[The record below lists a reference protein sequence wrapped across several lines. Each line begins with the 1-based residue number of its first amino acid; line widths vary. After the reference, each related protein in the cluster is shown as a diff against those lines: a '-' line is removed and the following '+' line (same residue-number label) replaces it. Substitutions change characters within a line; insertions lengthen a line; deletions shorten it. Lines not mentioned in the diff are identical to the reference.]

1 MGPEPIYKQI
11 GRIIRARRRV
21 LDRAQELLAQEI
33 GISRATLANIET
45 GRQRILV
52 HQLYAFA
59 KALDLKLSD
68 LLPEPLS
75 PRLAA
80 EWSGAPI
87 EGDLSAEQ
95 KKQVVNLIE
104 QVETQTPKRMDGTD
118 GKASTRV
125 TRNAGTKAAR

>member
-1 MGPEPIYKQI
+1 MGPEPIYRQI
-11 GRIIRARRRV
+11 GKIIRARRRV
-21 LDRAQELLAQEI
+21 LEKAQALLAQEV

-52 HQLYAFA
+52 HQVYAFA

-68 LLPEPLS
+68 LLPEPL
-75 PRLAA
+75 PLRPTA

-95 KKQVVNLIE
+95 KKQVVSLIE
-104 QVETQTPKRMDGTD
+104 QVEAPTPKRMDGADAKTP
-118 GKASTRV
+118 TRV
-125 TRNAGTKAAR
+125 TRSQGTKAAR

>member
-1 MGPEPIYKQI
+1 MRPEPIYQQI

-21 LDRAQELLAQEI
+21 LDRAQGQLAQQV

-45 GRQRILV
+45 GRQRVLV

-59 KALDLKLSD
+59 RALELKLSD
-68 LLPEPLS
+68 LLPEQAP

-87 EGDLSAEQ
+87 EGNLSAEQ
-95 KKQVVNLIE
+95 KEQVVSLIE
-104 QVETQTPKRMDGTD
+104 QVETQPPKRMDGTD
-118 GKASTRV
+118 GKTRITRSTS
-125 TRNAGTKAAR
+125 TKAAR

>member
-21 LDRAQELLAQEI
+21 LDRAQELLAQEV

-68 LLPEPLS
+68 LLPEQLPQ
-75 PRLAA
+75 RLAA

-87 EGDLSAEQ
+87 EGNLNAEQ
-95 KKQVVNLIE
+95 MNQVASLIE
-104 QVETQTPKRMDGTD
+104 QVDTQPPKRMDGTD
-118 GKASTRV
+118 AKASTRD
-125 TRNAGTKAAR
+125 TRSPGTKATR